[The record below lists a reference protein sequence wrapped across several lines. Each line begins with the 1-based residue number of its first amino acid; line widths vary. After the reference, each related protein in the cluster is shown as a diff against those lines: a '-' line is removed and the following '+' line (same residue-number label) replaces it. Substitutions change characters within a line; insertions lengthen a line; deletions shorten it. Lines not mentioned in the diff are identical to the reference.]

1 MDMLDL
7 SVVFEALRAPAPELP
22 ALGALGQRVLT
33 DAVIDSRMA
42 IPGCLFIALPGE
54 KSDGHLFVPDA
65 FERGAAIALVQEE
78 IPGFR
83 TLDLRAGAEAVGLLE
98 GLEAK
103 APLHLCLRVANTLEA
118 MHKIARLWRGRL
130 SELRVVGITG
140 SVGKSTTK
148 ELVASVLSTRYA
160 TLASES
166 SFNNEIGLPLTLLR
180 ATRSH
185 RFAVLEMGFYVPGD
199 IRLLCEI
206 SQPEIAIVTMIGPVH
221 LERAGSLE
229 AIARGKAEL
238 LEALPESGTAI
249 LNYDDERVRG
259 MASSSRAKILF
270 YGLSP
275 EAELRASDVS
285 SLGLEGIRF
294 QVNFRGETLHL
305 HVPLLGRHSVHT
317 ALRAVAVG
325 LVVGLTWQ
333 EILEGL
339 GAPAVQLRLVTVEGP
354 NGSLIVDDTYNA
366 SPDSMIAALNLLG
379 ELGGH
384 PIAVLGDMLELGG
397 FEEQGH
403 RMVGARAAE
412 VVGELVTIGERA
424 RWIAEEAHLQ
434 SLSSAQISTFATAE
448 DALPYLK
455 GRIRAGDVVLVKGSH
470 ALRLDRI
477 VSSLESDV

>member
-1 MDMLDL
+1 MLDL
-7 SVVFEALRAPAPELP
+7 SVVLEALRAPAPEFP
-22 ALGALGQRVLT
+22 ALGTLGQRVLT

-54 KSDGHLFVPDA
+54 KSDGHLFVADA

-83 TLDLRAGAEAVGLLE
+83 TLDLRAGAEAVGLPA
-98 GLEAK
+98 GMEAK
-103 APLHLCLRVANTLEA
+103 APLHLCLRVGNTLEA
-118 MHKIARLWRGRL
+118 MHKIARRWRARL

-148 ELVASVLSTRYA
+148 ELVANVLSTRYA

-180 ATRSH
+180 ATSSH

-206 SQPEIAIVTMIGPVH
+206 SRPEIAIVTMISAVH

-229 AIARGKAEL
+229 AIVRGKAEL

-249 LNYDDERVRG
+249 LNCDDERVRG
-259 MASSSRAKILF
+259 MASWSRAKVLF

-275 EAELRASDVS
+275 EAELRASHVT

-294 QVNFRGETLHL
+294 QVDFRGETLHL
-305 HVPLLGRHSVHT
+305 HVPLLGQHSVHT

-339 GAPAVQLRLVTVEGP
+339 GAPAMQLRLVTVEGP

-366 SPDSMIAALNLLG
+366 SPDSTIAALNLLA
-379 ELGGH
+379 ELGRQ

-434 SLSSAQISTFATAE
+434 GLSSAHISSFATAE
-448 DALPYLK
+448 DALPYLQR
-455 GRIRAGDVVLVKGSH
+455 RIGAGDVVLVKGSH